1 MIDILFHIPQVAT
14 PRVRT
19 AAKAEIPH
27 LDDHVSKLHAVG
39 NMTQNKL
46 QDINSAAIAV
56 GVYNINVPYNTVT
69 KGAFWTSHFP
79 IFRLFH
85 LHGYGLLLNKNPE
98 DTLHHHGKFGME
110 DQVKQRCL
118 FVAHVGYL
126 QYCYTTHSPV
136 SHVMH

>member
-1 MIDILFHIPQVAT
+1 MLHHVTPPSLRVQVAT

-69 KGAFWTSHFP
+69 KGGLSTVP
-79 IFRLFH
+79 IVHEIRVINRVCVPVP
-85 LHGYGLLLNKNPE
+85 GIQ
-98 DTLHHHGKFGME
+98 ME
-110 DQVKQRCL
+110 DLHQSVK
-118 FVAHVGYL
+118 
-126 QYCYTTHSPV
+126 
-136 SHVMH
+136 